1 MPDPTFCVYLQ
12 QMLAIFSAK
21 THILLMT
28 TFLTFLCPNTHQQC
42 ESNVATDAAN
52 LAKIWKMTK
61 DIKCKICG
69 EMHQV
74 KIRDAF
80 LDMATSREIVI
91 TR

>member
-1 MPDPTFCVYLQ
+1 
-12 QMLAIFSAK
+12 
-21 THILLMT
+21 MT
-28 TFLTFLCPNTHQQC
+28 TFLTFRCPTTHRQFEC
-42 ESNVATDAAN
+42 DVATDAAN

-61 DIKCKICG
+61 GIKCKICG

-80 LDMATSREIVI
+80 LDMAISREVVI